1 MTLTFVTDPAI
12 CFKVAI
18 QYLEEGSDRYTDSR
32 LSLFLETHFKPVDR
46 FIVLVRLYLTAMR
59 MELAGLFNMCYK
71 IIEDYEYEMTAGFCI
86 VMASLI
92 FAREATYDKR
102 MKEWCLKY
110 IRLYTLDLTQIR
122 DWMSLVPRLDG
133 ELRHH
138 WAKLL
143 KNNKQVILVVE
154 KEKIGAMRDKISRDE
169 MMNLSSADYQ
179 HRISTQVQDRD
190 QDMNVEEA
198 ILEVLAEQNESDQE
212 WEDVESL
219 LRNDAAEAMV
229 SDIKM
234 TPSRFSEDKANS
246 VLGLPPSKKKIDA
259 FVEWHNA
266 RLKPKEQGQEAKSDL
281 DFFSGSLGSPEIA
294 KARAVMGIN
303 IQHGK
308 LVGQKKR
315 RFSRKVYSLLHS

>member
-1 MTLTFVTDPAI
+1 MALTFVTDPAI
-12 CFKVAI
+12 CFKIAI
-18 QYLEEGSDRYTDSR
+18 QYLEEGPDRYTDSR

-71 IIEDYEYEMTAGFCI
+71 IIEDYEYDMTAGFCI

-102 MKEWCLKY
+102 MKVWCLKY

-122 DWMSLVPRLDG
+122 EWMSLVPRLDG
-133 ELRHH
+133 ELQHH

-143 KNNKQVILVVE
+143 RSNKRVITAVE
-154 KEKIGAMRDKISRDE
+154 TERIGVMRDEILRDE
-169 MMNLSSADYQ
+169 MMNLPSVDDQ
-179 HRISTQVQDRD
+179 HRLSTHVQDRV
-190 QDMNVEEA
+190 QDMKVEEV
-198 ILEVLAEQNESDQE
+198 IQEVLGEQDESDQE

-229 SDIKM
+229 ADTKM
-234 TPSRFSEDKANS
+234 TPCRFSEDKANS

-266 RLKPKEQGQEAKSDL
+266 RLKPKEQGQEARSDME
-281 DFFSGSLGSPEIA
+281 FNGSLGSPEIA

-303 IQHGK
+303 AQHGK